1 MSKSDAQR
9 LMRTELARVQTDAQL
24 RSLEENGFAQYEFIA
39 LRSACDICRAI
50 DGKHFDINKARV
62 GINVPPVHPNCR
74 CSTAGYE
81 DSEEYEE
88 WNDFLDNGGT
98 TKQWNRLKNK
108 DRLVAKRSESRII
121 KASNTKEDADVS
133 IIRYLGRIDTTSL
146 EKEFGKI
153 RTDEIIVTNE
163 RLSHIKER
171 HPEDYDL
178 FEKYG
183 KDSVENPDF
192 VIKDGKH
199 DGTVFM
205 VKKMQETN
213 LNVVVR
219 VVIETDKEGLKN
231 SVMTFYRIRERN
243 LRKLIDR
250 NSLLYKKE

>member
-1 MSKSDAQR
+1 
-9 LMRTELARVQTDAQL
+9 MRTELARVQTEAQK
-24 RSLEENGFAQYEFIA
+24 RSFEQNGFTQYEFIA
-39 LRSACDICRAI
+39 LGSACDICREI
-50 DGKHFDINKARV
+50 DGKHFDVEKMMPGENA
-62 GINVPPVHPNCR
+62 PPMHPNCR
-74 CSTAGYE
+74 CSVAAYE
-81 DSEEYEE
+81 DDEEYEAWLE
-88 WNDFLDNGGT
+88 YLDKGGT
-98 TKQWNRLKNK
+98 DEEWNRLKNK
-108 DRLVAKRSESRII
+108 DRLVAKRSESGII
-121 KASNTKEDADVS
+121 KASNTKEDADVA

-171 HPEDYDL
+171 HPEDYEL

-205 VKKMQETN
+205 VKKLQETN

-243 LRKLIDR
+243 LRKLIDK